1 GHRAVKLPI
10 CKCLR
15 GDALKISSKRKIV
28 VSTKSESPND
38 IEIAISP
45 VVTTYSIKG
54 ARQRSDEI
62 AVTTGARTDACH
74 VVMRTRLCV
83 SGGKAQSITKSAIE
97 VELESVVLGIATGR
111 EIADLPDLRK
121 RRKQSRGISRG
132 ARGQAAVDIG
142 QRLPQMCPAHS
153 HVTGRNHTVP
163 ELSFERH
170 IELLCM
176 RNSEIRVHDLQLGRA
191 GSASNPE
198 CRPKASRKHP
208 AKLDVGHPGKRIRCP
223 VGKD

>member
-1 GHRAVKLPI
+1 MIRQI
-10 CKCLR
+10 ECLCPELQVITL

-132 ARGQAAVDIG
+132 ARGQP
-142 QRLPQMCPAHS
+142 RLIS
-153 HVTGRNHTVP
+153 
-163 ELSFERH
+163 
-170 IELLCM
+170 
-176 RNSEIRVHDLQLGRA
+176 
-191 GSASNPE
+191 GSACPR
-198 CRPKASRKHP
+198 CAP
-208 AKLDVGHPGKRIRCP
+208 RIP
-223 VGKD
+223 T